1 MHSWPRAMRQQIQQT
16 YECRYVFAQACRVA
30 HRKLAAT
37 ATVIEEV
44 QKQTQI
50 QTYIQTYTNT
60 QMQARE

>member
-50 QTYIQTYTNT
+50 RTYIQTYTHT
-60 QMQARE
+60 QMQAHE